1 MLPLPY
7 IRDHVEEVRRRLSLR
22 HTPGPLDEL
31 LRLDEQRRAVLG
43 EAQAL
48 RERRNAANEAIKRSG
63 RPNEEQRNE
72 LRALSERIK
81 SLDGEQDAIERTL
94 NDLALTLP
102 NLPNA
107 DVPVGATDQ
116 DNVEYMRWGELPQF
130 PFPPRPHWEIGE
142 RLDILDFDAGV
153 KLAGTRFY
161 VARGLGARL
170 QRALT
175 DFFLDT
181 HVARQSYTEV
191 SPPYLIRS
199 AAMLGSA
206 KLPKFAE
213 DAYYLKEDDLWL
225 NPTAEVALTD
235 LHRDEI
241 LSAEQLPLR
250 YTAYCPSW
258 RREAGSAGR
267 DTRGV
272 IRVHQF
278 HKVEMYA
285 FCRPEESYAQYDRL
299 IADAEDLL
307 QALGL
312 PYRGL
317 RICTGDLGF
326 TAAAQ
331 VDLEVW
337 LPGAAEYKEISSIS
351 NCEEFQARRA
361 NIRFRRAA
369 GERPEFVHTLNG
381 SGLPIDRTLAA
392 ILENYQ
398 QEDGSVVVP
407 EVLRPYMGTEVIR

>member
-1 MLPLPY
+1 VLPVAY
-7 IRDHVEEVRRRLSLR
+7 IREHVEEVRERLSLR
-22 HTPGPLDEL
+22 QSAGPLDDL
-31 LRLDEQRRAVLG
+31 LQLDARRRALLS

-48 RERRNAANEAIKRSG
+48 RQQRNVANEGIKRAG
-63 RPNEEQRNE
+63 RPDEAQRST
-72 LRALSERIK
+72 LRALSDRIK
-81 SLDGEQDAIERTL
+81 VLDGEQESIERQL
-94 NDLALTLP
+94 NDLALRLP
-102 NLPNA
+102 NLPHP
-107 DVPVGATDQ
+107 DVPAGASDQ
-116 DNVEYMRWGELPQF
+116 DNVEYMRWGEPPQF
-130 PFPPRPHWEIGE
+130 AFTPRPHWEIGE
-142 RLDILDFDAGV
+142 QLGILDQDAGV
-153 KLAGTRFY
+153 KLAGARFY

-170 QRALT
+170 QRALIA
-175 DFFLDT
+175 FFLDF
-181 HVARQSYTEV
+181 HVARHGYCEV
-191 SPPYLIRS
+191 SLPYLIRS

-213 DAYYLKEDDLWL
+213 DAYYLREDDLWL

-235 LHRDEI
+235 LHRDDI
-241 LSAEQLPLR
+241 LAGEQLPLR

-312 PYRGL
+312 HYRGL

-337 LPGAAEYKEISSIS
+337 LPGVAEFKEISSIS
-351 NCEEFQARRA
+351 NCEAFQARRA

-381 SGLPIDRTLAA
+381 SGLPIDRTFAA

-407 EVLRPYMGTEVIR
+407 EVLRPYMGADVIR

>member
-1 MLPLPY
+1 VLPLAY

-31 LRLDEQRRAVLG
+31 LRLDEQRRSVLG

-48 RERRNAANEAIKRSG
+48 RERRNAANETIKRSG

-81 SLDGEQDAIERTL
+81 VLDGEQDAIERAL

-116 DNVEYMRWGELPQF
+116 DNVEYMRRGELPRF

-142 RLDILDFDAGV
+142 RLGILDFDAGV

-170 QRALT
+170 QRALIN
-175 DFFLDT
+175 FFLDT

-206 KLPKFAE
+206 KLPKFAD
-213 DAYYLKEDDLWL
+213 DAYYLREDDLWL

-235 LHRDEI
+235 LHRDDI

-258 RREAGSAGR
+258 RREAGAAGR

-299 IADAEDLL
+299 IGDAEDLL

-337 LPGAAEYKEISSIS
+337 LPGAQEYKEISSIS

-398 QEDGSVVVP
+398 QEDGSVAVP

>member
-1 MLPLPY
+1 MLPLAY
-7 IRDHVEEVRRRLSLR
+7 IRDHVEEVRRRLGLR

-48 RERRNAANEAIKRSG
+48 RERRNAANETIKRSG

-142 RLDILDFDAGV
+142 RLGILDFDAGV

-161 VARGLGARL
+161 VARGLGAHL

-175 DFFLDT
+175 NFFLDT

-213 DAYYLKEDDLWL
+213 DAYYLREDDLWL

-307 QALGL
+307 RALGL

-407 EVLRPYMGTEVIR
+407 EVLRPYMGTDVIR